1 MGMSWLSNTFDKITD
16 KVAQDS
22 ALSKV
27 IGRNRVKEIA
37 STSIAGPMGYQYNYS
52 RNKGMNGSEAQT
64 NALTGG
70 LSYQQARGEQNIRQ
84 TQDGLKEQDDL
95 LAIQQAAD
103 SRKQRLQGQVTV
115 RRRARAEQR
124 STKGGTLL
132 TGAIGLPG
140 STTGSGPGA
149 TLLGG

>member
-1 MGMSWLSNTFDKITD
+1 MSWLSKTLDKTRNSTD
-16 KVAQDS
+16 SLGKKLGLNESQRKYFREGVATLGGGM
-22 ALSKV
+22 AL
-27 IGRNRVKEIA
+27 
-37 STSIAGPMGYQYNYS
+37 QYEYS
-52 RNKGMNGSEAQT
+52 RNKGMNSDEATKNSVTGGAQYQDTRTMQKMREAQE
-64 NALTGG
+64 NLA
-70 LSYQQARGEQNIRQ
+70 
-84 TQDGLKEQDDL
+84 EQDQL
-95 LAIQQAAD
+95 LAVQQAAD

-132 TGAIGLPG
+132 TGSIGLPG